1 MPRFLVVIDFLVI
14 DVLGVAVDVDVNIQ
28 IVVNVVV
35 VARVIGMPSWQF
47 RVCLFGLRE
56 IF

>member
-14 DVLGVAVDVDVNIQ
+14 DVLGVAVDVQ

-35 VARVIGMPSWQF
+35 VARVIGMPCWQF
-47 RVCLFGLRE
+47 RVCLFGLGE
-56 IF
+56 FF

>member
-35 VARVIGMPSWQF
+35 VARVIGMPCWQF
-47 RVCLFGLRE
+47 RVCLFGLGE
-56 IF
+56 FF